1 MRELLG
7 LPLAEAEAALKAAGF
22 RVTSVETKSRKGQ
35 PGNDKRV
42 LRARE
47 TAAGEVE
54 LIYALF
60 KTDLFGCPNK

>member
-7 LPLAEAEAALKAAGF
+7 LPLAEAEAALAAAGY

-35 PGNDKRV
+35 PGNEKRV
-42 LRARE
+42 LRVRK
-47 TAAGEVE
+47 TAEGEAE

-60 KTDLFGCPNK
+60 KTDLFWTPE

>member
-7 LPLAEAEAALKAAGF
+7 LPLDEAEAKLRAAGYG
-22 RVTSVETKSRKGQ
+22 VTSVETRSRKGQ
-35 PGNDKRV
+35 PGNEKRV

-47 TAAGEVE
+47 TGDNQVE

-60 KTDLFGCPNK
+60 KTDLFWMPE